1 MCQGHTQ
8 THTIANQQT
17 ENTDDCNTLSEK
29 ISLHG
34 TLYKP
39 PNNNHNL
46 EILRKLFIVSFIAFI
61 FLVAEIV
68 GGVISGSLAIL
79 SDAAHMFSDLS
90 GFFISIVAVWISSKP
105 ASKSLSFGYHRS
117 EVIGALIS
125 IILIWVVTV
134 ILLYE
139 ATVRIINKEPV
150 EQPVY
155 MLATAVFGLI
165 CNLIMAKVLHSGP
178 GHHHGCSHGHS
189 HGDGHNHN
197 HSHDHNHDHGDKN
210 HSHNHKH
217 NHGDNHK
224 HEQNHKKSHCSGH
237 QHEHKVHDHKEYD
250 NMKALKQIDHKHDNN
265 CQHDHQNNENQQN
278 DIENQK
284 NDHSHNHEQHNM
296 KESCQQNN
304 QDHNHNHDECKSNSD
319 QPEQQ
324 QQKNN
329 EIANAVVAHQHSEK
343 CDHDHN
349 HDHNHEHDHNHDHD
363 HNHNH
368 DSQSD
373 KKKNISQVEAK
384 DNYNLRA
391 AMIHVLGDLLQ
402 SIGVLIAAFLIYFL
416 GGDDGFNY
424 WHLADP
430 ICTYIFSI
438 LVLLTTKNVSIDCFK
453 VLMEGTPSQ
462 IDVQNFKEKL
472 QKIANVME
480 IHDLHIW
487 QLSQGKPSLT
497 CHIFISENPREVLNK
512 TTQLCR
518 EYGIYHST
526 IQIEEWIMKD
536 SPHYIKCD
544 HNIHY

>member
-1 MCQGHTQ
+1 MYQGHTQ

-17 ENTDDCNTLSEK
+17 ENTDDCNTISEK

-39 PNNNHNL
+39 PTNNHSI
-46 EILRKLFIVSFIAFI
+46 EILRKLLIASFIAFI

-90 GFFISIVAVWISSKP
+90 GFFISIFAVWISSKP
-105 ASKSLSFGYHRS
+105 ASKGLSFGYHRS

-125 IILIWVVTV
+125 IILIWVVTI

-139 ATVRIINKEPV
+139 ATIRIVNKEPV

-155 MLATAVFGLI
+155 MLGTAVFGLI

-197 HSHDHNHDHGDKN
+197 HSHDHDDKN
-210 HSHNHKH
+210 HNHNHKH
-217 NHGDNHK
+217 QHDDKHQ
-224 HEQNHKKSHCSGH
+224 HEQNHKKSDCSGH
-237 QHEHKVHDHKEYD
+237 QHEHKMHDHKEYD
-250 NMKALKQIDHKHDNN
+250 NMKARKQNGHKHDSK
-265 CQHDHQNNENQQN
+265 CQHNHQTDQNNQNQQN

-284 NDHSHNHEQHNM
+284 NGHNHNHEEHSM
-296 KESCQQNN
+296 KESCQYNN
-304 QDHNHNHDECKSNSD
+304 QDHNNNHNHDECKSNS
-319 QPEQQ
+319 
-324 QQKNN
+324 
-329 EIANAVVAHQHSEK
+329 EK
-343 CDHDHN
+343 RDHDHN
-349 HDHNHEHDHNHDHD
+349 HYHNHNHDHD
-363 HNHNH
+363 HNHNRE
-368 DSQSD
+368 SQQD

-518 EYGIYHST
+518 KYGIYHST
-526 IQIEEWIMKD
+526 IQIEEWIMKEQ
-536 SPHYIKCD
+536 PEYIKCD